1 MSYNTKNYTEQG
13 GEKTVIGGVL
23 EIKKGASV
31 TGLPDA
37 KNQASST
44 ATTVAGLKD
53 NFNELLLKLK
63 DAGFMETDAWN
74 VSVAKILTPV
84 GEELIANQSK
94 VTDISIADDV
104 ITVSVDVDELVAF
117 PSSNPAQG
125 THKWVGMNITTG
137 LSDITSI
144 KYNGYQLTSDDVT
157 EAASVGGSA
166 GDIVMWLK
174 CDEIIDTPKI
184 FTLWSS
190 GYGETTYM
198 VIIEN

>member
-13 GEKTVIGGVL
+13 GDKTIIGGTL
-23 EIKKGASV
+23 EIKQGASV
-31 TGLPDA
+31 MGLPA
-37 KNQASST
+37 ANNQAAST

-63 DAGFMETDAWN
+63 DAGYMETDTWN
-74 VSVAKILTPV
+74 VSVAKIATPS
-84 GEELIANQSK
+84 GEELITNQSK
-94 VTDISIADDV
+94 VTDISIKDDV
-104 ITVSVDVDELVAF
+104 ITVSVNVDELVAF
-117 PSSNPAQG
+117 PSSNLEQG
-125 THKWVGMNITTG
+125 THKWIGMNITTG
-137 LSDITSI
+137 LPDITAV

-157 EAASVGGSA
+157 ESASVGGSA

-184 FTLWSS
+184 FSLWAS